1 MIKDYPLV
9 IENLTASYDKNP
21 VISNINLKIPSGNIV
36 GIVGPNGAGKSTLIK
51 SVMGLVPK
59 YTGKIYIFGQP
70 FQKASKYIGYMPQRE
85 NIDWDFPV
93 NVYDVVMMGRY
104 QKLGLFKKPKK
115 ADREFVDACIEKV
128 DLTAFKNHQISNL
141 SGGQQQRVFLA
152 RALAQESDLYF
163 MDEPFAGV
171 DAKTERAIM
180 GVLQEL
186 RDQGKT
192 LIVIHHDLATVKDHF
207 DYLVLINHRIIASGF
222 TKEVFTI
229 DNLEKTYGG
238 NLHIFRE
245 QKSQ

>member
-1 MIKDYPLV
+1 MMNPYPLV
-9 IENLTASYDKNP
+9 IENLTASYDKSP
-21 VISNINLKIPSGNIV
+21 VISNINLKIPKGNIV

-51 SVMGLVPK
+51 SIMGMIPN
-59 YTGKIYIFGQP
+59 YSGRIFIFGNA
-70 FQKASKYIGYMPQRE
+70 FKKALKYIGYMPQRE

-93 NVYDVVMMGRY
+93 SVYDVVMMGRY
-104 QKLGLFKKPKK
+104 QKLGLFKNPQKK
-115 ADREFVDACIEKV
+115 DKEIVKACLNKV
-128 DLTAFKNHQISNL
+128 ELSEYANRQISDL

-180 GVLQEL
+180 SVLQEL

-207 DYLVLINHRIIASGF
+207 DYLVLINHHIIAAGPIQ
-222 TKEVFTI
+222 EVFTVE
-229 DNLEKTYGG
+229 NLEKTYGG
-238 NLHIFRE
+238 NLHIF
-245 QKSQ
+245 K